1 MLTVKIE
8 WNNVLC
14 RYFRTLVMHRAGLL
28 WIEKFEFLPFKI
40 IFVFPTFYTPT
51 LSNGKILLPTFTRH
65 MAFELSSSPFLRL
78 TASSQS
84 PFI

>member
-1 MLTVKIE
+1 M
-8 WNNVLC
+8 
-14 RYFRTLVMHRAGLL
+14 
-28 WIEKFEFLPFKI
+28 
-40 IFVFPTFYTPT
+40 FVFPTFYTPT
-51 LSNGKILLPTFTRH
+51 LSNGKILQPTFTRH